1 MRQLHFVPEIEHN
14 TRLPLD
20 VTDKKSATPE
30 QAPTQPA
37 QSEKPKVCPTQP
49 NQYAQAV
56 NPAFTLALLR
66 LQAREDHPR

>member
-1 MRQLHFVPEIEHN
+1 MRQLHVVPEIEHN
-14 TRLPLD
+14 TRLLFD
-20 VTDKKSATPE
+20 DTEKNSATPE

-56 NPAFTLALLR
+56 NLAFTLALLR
-66 LQAREDHPR
+66 LQA